1 MMSRISVFG
10 LGAISAA
17 LVTMSLGCSSQEP
30 SEPVSAAS
38 APETAHSHTH
48 SHDEKTDMNDALSK
62 LSPADRK
69 LAEAQEICPVSDE
82 PLGSMGT
89 PIKVT
94 VEGRDVFVCCAG
106 CEDELKK
113 NFNDYV
119 AKLEKR
125 SAEK

>member
-10 LGAISAA
+10 LGVVSAA
-17 LVTMSLGCSSQEP
+17 LFTMSVGCSSQQP
-30 SEPVSAAS
+30 SEPAPTSP
-38 APETAHSHTH
+38 APETTH
-48 SHDEKTDMNDALSK
+48 SHNEESDVNDAFAK

-113 NFNDYV
+113 NFDDYV
-119 AKLEKR
+119 AKLENR
-125 SAEK
+125 SGDK

>member
-1 MMSRISVFG
+1 MSRISVYG
-10 LGAISAA
+10 LGVFSG
-17 LVTMSLGCSSQEP
+17 LLLTMSVGCSSNQP
-30 SEPVSAAS
+30 SEPAAAS
-38 APETAHSHTH
+38 STPETTH
-48 SHDEKTDMNDALSK
+48 SHSHDKETDVNDAFAK

-69 LAEAQEICPVSDE
+69 LAEKQEICPVSDE
-82 PLGSMGT
+82 ALGSMGT

-113 NFNDYV
+113 NFDEYV
-119 AKLEKR
+119 AKLENR

>member
-1 MMSRISVFG
+1 MSRISVFG
-10 LGAISAA
+10 LGVVSAV
-17 LVTMSLGCSSQEP
+17 LVTMAVGCGSQQPSKPASNSEP
-30 SEPVSAAS
+30 SQSTHA
-38 APETAHSHTH
+38 HTH
-48 SHDEKTDMNDALSK
+48 SHDEETDVDEAFTK

-113 NFNDYV
+113 NFDEYV

-125 SAEK
+125 SAGK